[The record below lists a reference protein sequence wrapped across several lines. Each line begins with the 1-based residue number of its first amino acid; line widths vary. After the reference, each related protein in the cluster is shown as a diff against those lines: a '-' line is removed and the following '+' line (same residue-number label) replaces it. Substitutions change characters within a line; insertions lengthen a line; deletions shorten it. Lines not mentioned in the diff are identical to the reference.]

1 MSPAT
6 QAGEKNVTHNE
17 ITHNNQNP
25 FDAVESINSTNN
37 FQPTMMVV
45 HEQGVVID

>member
-1 MSPAT
+1 MSPGT
-6 QAGEKNVTHNE
+6 QAGKKNITHIE
-17 ITHNNQNP
+17 TTHNNQNH